1 MGTGAG
7 CNAGGAGCA
16 ALSGSSKFYG
26 YGGSTDIRLGT
37 DSLYARVIVAGGGDG
52 TDNSGDGEAN
62 NDGSGGYGGG
72 ISGGDATGSAKLKG
86 ATQTSGYQFG
96 VGQNCGTGIDL
107 DGGGGEWWGELSEQS
122 TNTNSGGYGGS
133 GFIYTSETPAAP
145 LDSAT
150 IGGKFLLTNTQQL
163 STPPCS
169 TAMPPWFSPTAPTP
183 SDVPVTV
190 TPESP
195 SSWNEIFWW
204 GDSSPH
210 PPEMPEGQMA

>member
-7 CNAGGAGCA
+7 CNAGGAGCT

-26 YGGSTDIRLGT
+26 YGGGNTDIRLGT
-37 DSLYARVIVAGGGDG
+37 DSLYARVIVAGGGGG

-72 ISGGDATGSAKLKG
+72 
-86 ATQTSGYQFG
+86 
-96 VGQNCGTGIDL
+96 
-107 DGGGGEWWGELSEQS
+107 WWGGLSEQS
-122 TNTNSGGYGGS
+122 TDTNSGGSGGS

-210 PPEMPEGQMA
+210 QKCQKGRWLGHLPFWHFMEW